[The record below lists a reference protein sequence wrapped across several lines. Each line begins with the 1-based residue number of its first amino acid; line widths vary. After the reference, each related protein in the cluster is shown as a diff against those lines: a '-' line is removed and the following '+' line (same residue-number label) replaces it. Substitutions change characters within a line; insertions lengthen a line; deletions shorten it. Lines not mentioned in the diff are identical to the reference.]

1 MKVFAVLES
10 FWKAKLEFLSI
21 GRKSWKVWGRLGSTY
36 AFLRASVPQTYPSHL
51 NKNFISKLQTNSGAW
66 LMYLLSFCLLNL
78 PLYSLRILD
87 WYDQEFSCF
96 GEIWHQ
102 KNISIGNLNIILQ
115 ESGTCAYLFRR
126 RHDITCCLP
135 ASVGLPT
142 QGTLLWVIVALG
154 RKVISFFSSGE
165 HYFSRKFSFQTQL
178 VGVHHHC
185 CSRHHWCI
193 WRGRII
199 ASQ

>member
-1 MKVFAVLES
+1 MHSCGHLFHKLIPLIWIRTSYQNFKLTEEHDSCICWVFVC
-10 FWKAKLEFLSI
+10 K
-21 GRKSWKVWGRLGSTY
+21 T
-36 AFLRASVPQTYPSHL
+36 
-51 NKNFISKLQTNSGAW
+51 
-66 LMYLLSFCLLNL
+66 YLLLQNFMTKIFPFLEK
-78 PLYSLRILD
+78 
-87 WYDQEFSCF
+87 YDT
-96 GEIWHQ
+96 
-102 KNISIGNLNIILQ
+102 KNISIGNPNIILQ
-115 ESGTCAYLFRR
+115 ESATCAYLFRR
-126 RHDITCCLP
+126 RHDITCYLP

-154 RKVISFFSSGE
+154 RKVISFFSSRE
-165 HYFSRKFSFQTQL
+165 HNFSRKFSFQTQL